1 MKRLFRFIA
10 LTIRLRSISRAI
22 WIDAYDNF
30 KPGHGK

>member
-10 LTIRLRSISRAI
+10 SVMRLRSISRAL
-22 WIDAYDNF
+22 WIRAYDNF